1 MEAHL
6 RFKYH
11 DEKTAEAVSKAVRPD
26 NIKTSDF
33 IFINTSYEGDEVI
46 IKILYSKRIE
56 TLLATV
62 DDLLLCVNAIE
73 ECIDL
78 MEKMT

>member
-1 MEAHL
+1 MEARL

-11 DEKTAEAVSKAVRPD
+11 DEKIAKAVSKAIRPD
-26 NIKTSDF
+26 NLKTPDF
-33 IFINTSYEGDEVI
+33 MIINTFYVGDNVI

-73 ECIDL
+73 ECIEV

>member
-6 RFKYH
+6 QFKYH
-11 DEKTAEAVSKAVRPD
+11 DEKIAKAVSKAIKPD
-26 NIKTSDF
+26 NLKTPDF
-33 IFINTSYEGDEVI
+33 MIINTFYVGDNVI

-73 ECIDL
+73 ECIEV

>member
-1 MEAHL
+1 MEACL
-6 RFKYH
+6 RFEYH
-11 DEKTAEAVSKAVRPD
+11 NEKIAEAVSKAIRPD
-26 NIKTSDF
+26 NLKTLDF
-33 IFINTSYEGDEVI
+33 MIINTFFEGDNVI
-46 IKILYSKRIE
+46 IKIQYSKRIE

-73 ECIDL
+73 ECIEV

>member
-11 DEKTAEAVSKAVRPD
+11 DEKIAEAVSKAIRPD
-26 NIKTSDF
+26 NLKTPDF
-33 IFINTSYEGDEVI
+33 MIINTFYVGDNVI

-73 ECIDL
+73 ECIEV